1 MPLRVVRRKGSKS
14 LYIRGTVRGQRVNE
28 TAGTA
33 DRKKAESLSAKREAE
48 LYEKSVFGAR
58 AVISFQRAVLDFLQW
73 EERSDATVFYA
84 ERLAAHF
91 GVKPLAEI
99 DQATADEAVK
109 AIVGID
115 AAPATKIRG
124 VYTPLCAILNFAAA
138 RKWCDAPKFDKPSPP
153 KGKTRWLT
161 PAEAT
166 ALIAAASP
174 HLKPLLL
181 FILCT
186 GARLAEALDLQWADV
201 DLPAARAIFRD
212 TKSGTDRI
220 ASLTPAALVALA
232 NIETDEDGKRTG
244 HVFRRDDGEP
254 YVDKGRLEG
263 GQIKTAFR
271 GACRRAGL
279 VRWERG
285 KVEMADGAYTA
296 VRCVPTVTP
305 HDLRHS
311 FATWFYAITKD
322 LLLLKGEGGW
332 ATLRMVERY
341 AHLMPSHLVT
351 EIRTIWGETHPRIGV
366 LPGYQP
372 TRDSNA
378 TLRA

>member
-1 MPLRVVRRKGSKS
+1 MLRIVKRKGTKS
-14 LYIRGTVRGQRVNE
+14 LYIRGTVRGRRVNE

-33 DRKKAESLSAKREAE
+33 DRQKAEALRAKRETE
-48 LYEKSVFGAR
+48 LYEESVFGAR
-58 AVISFQRAVLDFLQW
+58 ATVSFQRAVLDFI
-73 EERSDATVFYA
+73 EYDERSDATVFYA

-91 GVKPLAEI
+91 GVKLLSEI
-99 DQATADEAVK
+99 DQAAADDAVK
-109 AIVGID
+109 AIVGVG

-138 RKWCDAPKFDKPSPP
+138 RKWCDAPRFEKPTPP

-161 PAEAT
+161 PAEAR
-166 ALIAAASP
+166 ALIDGASP

-186 GARLAEALDLQWADV
+186 GARLSEALDLQWSDV

-212 TKSGTDRI
+212 TKNGTDRI
-220 ASLTPAALVALA
+220 AALTPAALVALA
-232 NIETDEDGKRTG
+232 NIETDEDGKRAG

-254 YVDKGRLEG
+254 YVSRERLSG

-271 GACRRAGL
+271 TAVRRAGI
-279 VRWERG
+279 
-285 KVEMADGAYTA
+285 A
-296 VRCVPTVTP
+296 RCTP

-311 FATWFYAITKD
+311 FATWFYALTKD
-322 LLLLKGEGGW
+322 LLLLKSEGGW

-341 AHLMPSHLVT
+341 AHNAPSHIAAEVHL
-351 EIRTIWGETHPRIGV
+351 IWGASHPKIGAIGAQSIQETTNKQAV
-366 LPGYQP
+366 
-372 TRDSNA
+372 SNV
-378 TLRA
+378 